1 MKHSPTYTMP
11 FKRRRLGKTDY
22 NNRLQMLTSK
32 KPRLVVRKSSRYIRA
47 QIVNFDKVGD
57 KTLVSASSQELKSM
71 GWKFST
77 DNLPASYLT
86 GMIIA
91 KKAEKKG
98 IKEAILDSGLYPST
112 KGNRI
117 YAVVKGAIDAGL
129 KIPIDEKIL
138 PSEERI
144 NGSHISKNMEK
155 FKSLPQEFEKIK
167 GKI

>member
-22 NNRLQMLTSK
+22 TNRLKLLTSK
-32 KPRLVVRKSSRYIRA
+32 KPRLVVRRSSNYIKA
-47 QIVNFDKVGD
+47 QIINFDKNGD
-57 KTLVSASSQELKSM
+57 KTLASASSQELKKM

-77 DNLPASYLT
+77 NNLPASYLT

-91 KKAEKKG
+91 KKAGKKG
-98 IKEAILDSGLYPST
+98 VKEAVLDSGLYAST

-117 YAVVKGAIDAGL
+117 YALVKGAIDGGL
-129 KIPIDEKIL
+129 KVPINEEIL
-138 PSEERI
+138 PTEDRI
-144 NGSHISKNMEK
+144 KGMHISSNQEK
-155 FKSLPQEFEKIK
+155 FKDLPQEFEKIK

>member
-1 MKHSPTYTMP
+1 MKHTPTYTMP

-22 NNRLQMLTSK
+22 TNRLKLLTSK
-32 KPRLVVRKSSRYIRA
+32 IPRLVVRRSSNYITA
-47 QIVNFDKVGD
+47 QIVTFEKVGD
-57 KTLVSASSQELKSM
+57 KTLVSASSQELKKL

-98 IKEAILDSGLYPST
+98 VKEVVLDSGLYAST

-117 YAVVKGAIDAGL
+117 YAVVKGAIDGGL
-129 KIPIDEKIL
+129 KIPVSEEIL
-138 PSEERI
+138 PPEDRI
-144 NGSHISKNMEK
+144 KGTHISKYQEK
-155 FKSLPQEFEKIK
+155 FKELPQEFEKIK

>member
-22 NNRLQMLTSK
+22 TNRLKLLSSK
-32 KPRLVVRKSSRYIRA
+32 KPRLVVRRSSNYITA
-47 QIVNFDKVGD
+47 QIINFELIGD
-57 KTLVSASSQELKSM
+57 KTLVSASSKELKKM

-86 GMIIA
+86 GMIVA
-91 KKAEKKG
+91 KKAGKKG
-98 IKEAILDSGLYPST
+98 IKEAILDSGLYAST

-117 YAVVKGAIDAGL
+117 YAVVKGAIDGGL
-129 KIPIDEKIL
+129 NIPINEEIL
-138 PSEERI
+138 PTEDRI
-144 NGSHISKNMEK
+144 KGTHISKNQEK
-155 FKSLPQEFEKIK
+155 FKQLPDEFEKIK

>member
-22 NNRLQMLTSK
+22 TNRLKLLTSK
-32 KPRLVVRKSSRYIRA
+32 KPRLVVRRSSNYIKA
-47 QIVNFDKVGD
+47 QIINFDKIGD
-57 KTLVSASSQELKSM
+57 KTLASASSQELKKM

-77 DNLPASYLT
+77 NNLPASYLT

-91 KKAEKKG
+91 KKAGKKG
-98 IKEAILDSGLYPST
+98 VKEAVLDSGLYAST

-117 YAVVKGAIDAGL
+117 YALVKGAIDGGL
-129 KIPIDEKIL
+129 KVPINEEIL
-138 PSEERI
+138 PTEDRI
-144 NGSHISKNMEK
+144 KGMHISSNQEK
-155 FKSLPQEFEKIK
+155 FKDLPQEFEKIK